1 MAITTEAA
9 IRQMLAGGETGTVEF
24 KIKAPRPSELAER
37 ICGMANTRTG
47 GTILFGVEDATG
59 QIVGISR
66 LNETID
72 TILRATRLI
81 KPAVTLQSPAP
92 EIHVLD
98 GRRVIVIEVPANN
111 GTLYQAGAGCWIRKG
126 THTIPMTTAEIETH
140 LNTYGSTRWEAGVC
154 SRATIEDIDPELV
167 ERYLAYRA
175 ERSRLKMR
183 HTSRE
188 DLLIGLECAAF
199 DSQAH
204 KIRPT
209 NAGMLLF
216 GYDPQLQIPQ
226 SEIVCIRYAD
236 RLGVGK
242 YIDRK
247 NILGNLPELIDKA
260 ADFLELHTR
269 VGAEIQGFKRE
280 DIPEYPME
288 ALREAVVNAVVHRDY
303 SRIGE
308 TVRIFVYSDRVEIHS
323 PGLLL
328 PGITTEDL
336 ARMRVASRPR
346 NPLIAQFL
354 RDIPGYMERIGTG
367 IRLMVNE
374 MRQLG
379 LPDPEF
385 IEQHEFVV
393 IFRSG
398 PRKTMSPVEE
408 LNERQLIGL
417 QIIHEKGSINSGEY
431 CAATGASE
439 RTALRDLRELV
450 EKGALITRGKK
461 RWLRYYLP

>member
-1 MAITTEAA
+1 MISTPEAT
-9 IRQMLAGGETGTVEF
+9 IRQMLAGGETSTVEF

-47 GTILFGVEDATG
+47 GTILFGVEDETG
-59 QIVGISR
+59 RIVGIAR
-66 LNETID
+66 PNETID

-81 KPAVTLQSPAP
+81 KPAVTLDSPVP
-92 EIHVLD
+92 EVSVLD
-98 GRRVIVIEVPANN
+98 GRTIIVIQVPANN

-140 LNTYGSTRWEAGVC
+140 LNTYGSTRWEAGLC
-154 SRATIEDIDPELV
+154 PRATIDDIDPELV

-188 DLLIGLECAAF
+188 DLLLGLECAAR
-199 DSQAH
+199 DPQTEE
-204 KIRPT
+204 IRPT

-216 GYDPQLQIPQ
+216 AYDPQLQIPQ
-226 SEIVCIRYAD
+226 SEVVCIRYAD

-242 YIDRK
+242 YVDRK
-247 NILGNLPELIDKA
+247 NFLGNLPEVIDKV

-269 VGAEIQGFKRE
+269 VGAEIRGFKRE
-280 DIPEYPME
+280 DLPEYPIE

-308 TVRIFVYSDRVEIHS
+308 TVRIFVYADRVEVHS

-328 PGITTEDL
+328 PGITTNDL
-336 ARMRVASRPR
+336 ANMRVTSRPR

-354 RDIPGYMERIGTG
+354 RDIPGYMERVGTG
-367 IRLMVNE
+367 VRLMINE

-398 PRKTMSPVEE
+398 PRKAVSPVDE

-417 QIIHEKGSINSGEY
+417 QMVHEHGSISSGEY
-431 CAATGASE
+431 SAATGASE
-439 RTALRDLRELV
+439 RTALRDLSELV
-450 EKGALITRGKK
+450 RKGILVTRGKK

>member
-1 MAITTEAA
+1 MTTDEVV
-9 IRQMLAGGETGTVEF
+9 RRMLAEGESSTVEF
-24 KIKAPRPSELAER
+24 KLKAPRPSELAER

-47 GTILFGVEDATG
+47 GTIIFGVEDETG
-59 QIVGISR
+59 KIVGITKP
-66 LNETID
+66 NDTID
-72 TILRATRLI
+72 TILRASRLI
-81 KPAVTLQSPAP
+81 KPAVTLSNSGPDVR
-92 EIHVLD
+92 IIDDRTIV
-98 GRRVIVIEVPANN
+98 VIQVPPND
-111 GTLYQAGAGCWIRKG
+111 GTLYQAGAGCWVRKG
-126 THTIPMTTAEIETH
+126 THTIPMTTAEIESH
-140 LNTYGSTRWEAGVC
+140 LNTYGSTRWEQALC
-154 SRATIEDIDPELV
+154 PRATLDDIDPDLV

-183 HTSRE
+183 HTSKE
-188 DLLIGLECAAF
+188 DLLIGLECAAP
-199 DSQAH
+199 DPQIEE
-204 KIRPT
+204 IRPT
-209 NAGMLLF
+209 NAGMLMF

-242 YIDRK
+242 YVDRK
-247 NILGNLPELIDKA
+247 NILGNLPELIDKT

-269 VGAEIQGFKRE
+269 VGAEIHGFKRE
-280 DIPEYPME
+280 DLPEYPIE

-303 SRIGE
+303 SRVGE
-308 TVRIFVYSDRVEIHS
+308 TIRVFVYADRIEIHS

-354 RDIPGYMERIGTG
+354 RDIPGYMERVGTG
-367 IRLMVNE
+367 IRLMINE
-374 MRQLG
+374 MRRLG

-385 IEQHEFVV
+385 NEQHEFVV
-393 IFRSG
+393 IFRNG
-398 PRKTMSPVEE
+398 PQKAVTPVEE

-417 QIIHEKGSINSGEY
+417 QIVHEKGSIGSGEY

-439 RTALRDLRELV
+439 RTALRDLSELV
-450 EKGALITRGKK
+450 EKGVLVTRGKK

>member
-1 MAITTEAA
+1 MTTTTEAA
-9 IRQMLAGGETGTVEF
+9 IRSMLVDGETSTIEF
-24 KIKAPRPSELAER
+24 KIKAPRPGELAER

-47 GTILFGVEDATG
+47 GTILFGVEDETG
-59 QIVGISR
+59 QIVGITR
-66 LNETID
+66 PNETID

-81 KPAVTLQSPAP
+81 KPVVTLQSPVP
-92 EIHVLD
+92 ELHVLD
-98 GRRVIVIEVPANN
+98 GRRIVVIQVPANN

-154 SRATIEDIDPELV
+154 PRAAIEDIDPDSV

-175 ERSRLKMR
+175 ERSRLKLR

-188 DLLIGLECAAF
+188 DLLIGLECATL
-199 DSQAH
+199 DPLTQ

-226 SEIVCIRYAD
+226 SEVVCIRYAD

-247 NILGNLPELIDKA
+247 NIFGNLPELIDKA

-280 DIPEYPME
+280 DIPEYPIE

-328 PGITTEDL
+328 PGITTDDL
-336 ARMRVASRPR
+336 SKMRVASRPR

-354 RDIPGYMERIGTG
+354 RDIPGYMERVGTG
-367 IRLMVNE
+367 IRLMISE
-374 MRQLG
+374 MRQIG

-385 IEQHEFVV
+385 VEQHEFVV
-393 IFRSG
+393 IFRGG
-398 PRKTMSPVEE
+398 PRKAVNPTEE
-408 LNERQLIGL
+408 LNERQLLGL
-417 QIIHEKGSINSGEY
+417 QSIHEKGSINSGEY
-431 CAATGASE
+431 CAITGTSE
-439 RTALRDLRELV
+439 RTALRDLSELV
-450 EKGALITRGKK
+450 EKGVLVTRGKK